1 MDRNAALAAGAKG
14 VEMKKANLVSGIVLM
29 ISSLIF
35 LIFIIPAQ
43 IEEVTEAIFSPR
55 LMPYVCTWIIL
66 ILSIFLIIQNISL
79 LKGLT
84 NPEDKHS
91 PISKP
96 EFRAML
102 VISGVLSVCI
112 ILFKFFGTLISAVVL
127 VVSIMWLMGE
137 RRYLTYILLPGG
149 LLLTT
154 YLIFYKILGTTIR

>member
-1 MDRNAALAAGAKG
+1 LAALTASPKG

-29 ISSLIF
+29 IGSLLF
-35 LIFIIPAQ
+35 LIFIIPSQ

-66 ILSIFLIIQNISL
+66 ILSIFLVIQNFSQ
-79 LKGLT
+79 LKGVS
-84 NPEDKHS
+84 NSEDRPS
-91 PISKP
+91 PISRP

-102 VISGVLSVCI
+102 VISGVLSLCI
-112 ILFKFFGTLISAVVL
+112 VLFKFFGTLISAVVL
-127 VVSIMWLMGE
+127 IVSIMWLMGE

-154 YLIFYKILGTTIR
+154 YLIFYKILGTTIK